1 MKEMLR
7 MILDMDK
14 QACERVKEAEAYR
27 DKEIAELGEK
37 KNRIT
42 YGHMS
47 ADRLFFVRGKQP
59 ECRGRRTKPGAS
71 GAEPGSAGRDR
82 QAGQLSVRLTDQI
95 FINGNVYDDWH
106 IAPTRP

>member
-7 MILDMDK
+7 VILDMDK

-42 YGHMS
+42 EEENQKALDFALKKGQKQRTEGDAYLEKVSERNQKILNGMENLYKEN
-47 ADRLFFVRGKQP
+47 ADKWVDKIV
-59 ECRGRRTKPGAS
+59 ENVTK
-71 GAEPGSAGRDR
+71 
-82 QAGQLSVRLTDQI
+82 
-95 FINGNVYDDWH
+95 N
-106 IAPTRP
+106 